1 MSQQKSVRGKVMLL
15 SEACV
20 LDPNSG
26 AAIEMWTWLQVLQS
40 RGFSCS
46 SVTMSL
52 FDGTEEFPVK
62 KEIFPEL
69 DVAGTVGQ
77 RIRSVVNGVE
87 HNIFNTG
94 TTIGPKVSVELVN
107 GFIKSAAEDIR
118 RIRPDV
124 VIGYGT
130 ANLVPLRKLSQSLG
144 AKTVFYLC
152 NPSYDESRQSSLD
165 AVDAFVVPSDA
176 IGQLYKDREAIQNY
190 QIIRNRVRPFFS
202 PRSLSRDLLLARK
215 RHGFITMINPSLE
228 KGAALALQIANQSKA
243 QFPNLTYLMVE
254 SRSGQTDV
262 EGYIN
267 NANLLQNVWWVQRQR
282 DMKQVYRRTALLLV
296 PSLWFEAAGRVV
308 AEAQLSGIPV
318 LATDSGGIPE
328 QLNGGGYTFSTPDL
342 GAGYQQI
349 PGPDVVRPWIDRIG
363 KLITGNDEEYLGECE
378 RSLEAAQPFNPSVVD
393 QSIIELIG
401 TLSQVRA

>member
-1 MSQQKSVRGKVMLL
+1 
-15 SEACV
+15 
-20 LDPNSG
+20 
-26 AAIEMWTWLQVLQS
+26 
-40 RGFSCS
+40 
-46 SVTMSL
+46 MSL

-62 KEIFPEL
+62 KEIFPDL

-130 ANLVPLRKLSQSLG
+130 ANLVPLRKLAQSLG

-152 NPSYDESRQSSLD
+152 NPSYDEGRKASFD
-165 AVDAFVVPSDA
+165 AVDAFVAPSDA
-176 IGQLYKDREAIQNY
+176 IGQLYKDRDAIQSY
-190 QIIRNRVRPFFS
+190 HIIRNRVRPYFS

-215 RHGFITMINPSLE
+215 KHGFITMINPSLA

-254 SRSGQTDV
+254 SRSGQADI
-262 EGYIN
+262 EEYIN
-267 NANLLQNVWWVQRQR
+267 NANLLQNLWWVQRQR

-296 PSLWFEAAGRVV
+296 PSLWFEAAGRVIV
-308 AEAQLSGIPV
+308 EAQLSGIPV

-328 QLNGGGYTFSTPDL
+328 QLNGGGYIFPTPEL
-342 GAGYQQI
+342 GAAYQQI
-349 PGPDVVRPWIDRIG
+349 PEPEIVRPWIDRIG
-363 KLITGNDEEYLGECE
+363 KLITGSDDEYLGECE
-378 RSLEAAQPFNPSVVD
+378 RSLKAAQQLHPSVID
-393 QSIIELIG
+393 RSIIQLIG
-401 TLSQVRA
+401 SLTQVGA

>member
-1 MSQQKSVRGKVMLL
+1 MSQQKSVRGKVMFL

-62 KEIFPEL
+62 KEIFPDL

-130 ANLVPLRKLSQSLG
+130 ANLVPLRKLAQSLG

-152 NPSYDESRQSSLD
+152 NPSYDEGRKASFD
-165 AVDAFVVPSDA
+165 AVDAFVAPSDA
-176 IGQLYKDREAIQNY
+176 IGQLYKDRDAIQSY
-190 QIIRNRVRPFFS
+190 HIIRNRVRPYFS

-215 RHGFITMINPSLE
+215 KHGFITMINPSLA

-254 SRSGQTDV
+254 SRSGQADI
-262 EGYIN
+262 EEYIN
-267 NANLLQNVWWVQRQR
+267 NANLLQNLWWVQRQR

-296 PSLWFEAAGRVV
+296 PSLWFEAAGRVIV
-308 AEAQLSGIPV
+308 EAQLSGIPV

-328 QLNGGGYTFSTPDL
+328 QLNGGGYIFPTPEL
-342 GAGYQQI
+342 GAAYQQI
-349 PGPDVVRPWIDRIG
+349 PEPEIVRPWIDRIG
-363 KLITGNDEEYLGECE
+363 KLITGSDDEYLGECE
-378 RSLEAAQPFNPSVVD
+378 RSLKAAQQLHPSVID
-393 QSIIELIG
+393 RSIIQLIG
-401 TLSQVRA
+401 SLTQVGA